1 LAESLK
7 AAGAPPEVIQK
18 MQAQKPQMPEIQPC
32 NDFIV
37 RLFFKV
43 CTQWVYAGM
52 SGVRVGLNY
61 QAIAAGAESTPG
73 YSELNAELKD
83 MVWSGLQR
91 MEKEVLQHSQS
102 D

>member
-1 LAESLK
+1 
-7 AAGAPPEVIQK
+7 VIQK
-18 MQAQKPQMPEIQPC
+18 VQAQKPHMPEIQPC
-32 NDFIV
+32 NEFIV

-61 QAIAAGAESTPG
+61 QAVAVRAECSPG
-73 YSELNAELKD
+73 FSQLSAELKD
-83 MVWSGLQR
+83 VVWTGLQR